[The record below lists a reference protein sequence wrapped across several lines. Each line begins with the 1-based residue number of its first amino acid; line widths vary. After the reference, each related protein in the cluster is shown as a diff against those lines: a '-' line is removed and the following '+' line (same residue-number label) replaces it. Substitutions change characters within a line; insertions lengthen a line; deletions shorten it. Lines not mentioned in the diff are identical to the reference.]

1 MKKELSGI
9 AAHETWE
16 PAPHWTGRT
25 VKSKWAFRVT
35 REDDGSIKYR
45 ARIVA
50 KGFSEIRGVDYW
62 ETYAPTV
69 ASKAVQAL
77 LHIAASE
84 DWEIRSLDIGN
95 AYLEAE
101 LDTVIYMKVPTATAG
116 GEDTIVKLKK
126 SLYGLKQSGDL
137 WNKRIHSIL
146 EQLGFSRTYSD
157 PCIYVRTTG
166 KNRTYMALYVD
177 DLLITGSS
185 NELILQLE
193 NDIESHVTKLTRKG
207 DIQKFLGVEVS
218 RDRTARTITLRQS
231 QFIRDIIISEGLNDA
246 KTKST
251 PGSSSVDLYTAQRG
265 NRDPLRSIVGKI
277 RYAVDHAH
285 PEALFIASQ
294 LSAAAGDPGDLHWDA
309 ANHCLRYLHG
319 AADIGITLG
328 GHQSIKFECWVDASY
343 IESGEAKSQLGYCL
357 RLNSTSGMFYSK
369 SKRDSSVSLSSAE
382 AELRALKEAIQEIL
396 WARFYLEELGYPQSN
411 ATTVFEDN
419 QAVID
424 LMKTLQS
431 KSRTRHL
438 NKIRKF
444 VQQHIDNADIIIE
457 KVAGEVNIADI
468 LTKALEKDRFQQLR
482 KGMLGI

>member
-1 MKKELSGI
+1 
-9 AAHETWE
+9 
-16 PAPHWTGRT
+16 
-25 VKSKWAFRVT
+25 
-35 REDDGSIKYR
+35 
-45 ARIVA
+45 
-50 KGFSEIRGVDYW
+50 
-62 ETYAPTV
+62 
-69 ASKAVQAL
+69 
-77 LHIAASE
+77 
-84 DWEIRSLDIGN
+84 
-95 AYLEAE
+95 
-101 LDTVIYMKVPTATAG
+101 
-116 GEDTIVKLKK
+116 
-126 SLYGLKQSGDL
+126 
-137 WNKRIHSIL
+137 
-146 EQLGFSRTYSD
+146 
-157 PCIYVRTTG
+157 
-166 KNRTYMALYVD
+166 
-177 DLLITGSS
+177 
-185 NELILQLE
+185 
-193 NDIESHVTKLTRKG
+193 
-207 DIQKFLGVEVS
+207 
-218 RDRTARTITLRQS
+218 
-231 QFIRDIIISEGLNDA
+231 
-246 KTKST
+246 
-251 PGSSSVDLYTAQRG
+251 
-265 NRDPLRSIVGKI
+265 
-277 RYAVDHAH
+277 
-285 PEALFIASQ
+285 
-294 LSAAAGDPGDLHWDA
+294 
-309 ANHCLRYLHG
+309 LRYLHG

-328 GHQSIKFECWVDASY
+328 GHQSIKLECWVDASY